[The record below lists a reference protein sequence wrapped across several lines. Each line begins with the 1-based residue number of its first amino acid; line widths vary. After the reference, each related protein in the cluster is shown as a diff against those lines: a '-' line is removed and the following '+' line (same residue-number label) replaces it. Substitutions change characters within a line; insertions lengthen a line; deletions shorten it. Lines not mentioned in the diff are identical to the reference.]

1 MARGEYRTYVGDDE
15 HEHEHDHDRDREWW
29 RRAPSGWRG
38 TRDQWRLLPEW
49 QQRQWWQYYQQ
60 QSYQQPYY
68 QQPYYQQP
76 YQQYPGWRWVPGY
89 GGTAGHWERARA
101 W

>member
-1 MARGEYRTYVGDDE
+1 MARGHYGTYVGDE
-15 HEHEHDHDRDREWW
+15 RDREWW
-29 RRAPSGWRG
+29 RRPPTWWRG
-38 TRDQWRLLPEW
+38 SHDEWKRLPEW
-49 QQRQWWQYYQQ
+49 QQRQWWQQQ
-60 QSYQQPYY
+60 QQQQQQQPYYQQPYY

-89 GGTAGHWERARA
+89 GGVAGHWERERA